1 MKLEGYYSSGEFA
14 NKAHITKKTIRYYD
28 EHNILKPSF
37 VNENGARFYTDEDFA
52 RLQQILF
59 LKYLGFSLDDIREMT
74 MRNGDRSFLL
84 ESLHM
89 QLELM
94 EERLEQMQLM
104 RQALQE
110 ASEAVDHGDHVD
122 WSQMLQVVNVNEM
135 EQKLKNQY
143 LNSSNISARINLHKE
158 YAANKKG
165 WFPWMFEQCR
175 IRSGDTV
182 LELGCGDASLWLENN
197 ERIPEKVRI
206 ILSDISDGMM
216 RDVKRSIGTEDAR
229 FRFDVMDAHQIHMP
243 TNSVDL
249 LLANHVL
256 FYCEDLKQVFQE
268 VKRVLK
274 PDGIFVCSTYSG
286 NHMKEIS
293 ELVQEFDDRIVL
305 SADRLYERFGKENGE
320 VLLNKEFMDVRWIQ
334 YEDHLNVTDAD
345 ALISYVL
352 SCHGNQNRYIV
363 DRYREFRTFVKKKVE
378 KGFYITKDAGIFVV
392 KKIKRELLH

>member
-1 MKLEGYYSSGEFA
+1 MKLPGFYSSGEFA
-14 NKAHITKKTIRYYD
+14 SKAHITKKTIRYYD
-28 EHNILKPSF
+28 EHHILKPSF

-74 MRNGDRSFLL
+74 MRNSDRSFLSD
-84 ESLHM
+84 SLHM
-89 QLELM
+89 QLGLM

-104 RQALQE
+104 KQALQE
-110 ASEAVDHGDHVD
+110 ASEAVDHGDQVN
-122 WSQMLQVVNVNEM
+122 WSHMLQVVNVNEM

-158 YAANKKG
+158 YTANRQG
-165 WFPWMFEQCR
+165 WFPWLYEQCR
-175 IRSGDTV
+175 IRPGDTI
-182 LELGCGDASLWLENN
+182 LELGCGDASLWLENQK
-197 ERIPEKVRI
+197 RIPTDVHI
-206 ILSDISDGMM
+206 ILSDLSDGML
-216 RDVKRSIGTEDAR
+216 RDVRRSIGTEDQR
-229 FRFDVMDAHQIHMP
+229 FHFDVMDAHQIHMP
-243 TNSVDL
+243 DNSIDL
-249 LLANHVL
+249 LIANHVL
-256 FYCEDLKQVFQE
+256 FYCENLQQVFRE

-274 PDGIFVCSTYSG
+274 SDGIFVCSTYSS

-320 VLLNKEFMDVRWIQ
+320 LLLKKEFANIRWIQ

-345 ALISYVL
+345 ALIAYVL

-363 DRYREFRTFVKKKVE
+363 DRYRDFRSFVKKKTDR
-378 KGFYITKDAGIFVV
+378 GFYITKDAGVFIV
-392 KKIKRELLH
+392 KKM

>member
-1 MKLEGYYSSGEFA
+1 MKLAGYYSSGEFA

-74 MRNGDRSFLL
+74 MRNGDQSFLS

-89 QLELM
+89 QLGLM

-104 RQALQE
+104 KQALQE
-110 ASEAVDHGDHVD
+110 ASQAVDHGNSVD
-122 WSQMLQVVNVNEM
+122 WSQMLQIVNVNEM

-143 LNSSNISARINLHKE
+143 LNSSNISARINLHRE
-158 YAANKKG
+158 YAVNKKG
-165 WFPWMFEQCR
+165 WFPWLFEQCR
-175 IRSGDTV
+175 IGTGNTV
-182 LELGCGDASLWLENN
+182 LELGCGDASLWLENRK
-197 ERIPEKVRI
+197 RIPEKVKI
-206 ILSDISDGMM
+206 ILSDLSDGMI
-216 RDVKRSIGTEDAR
+216 RDAKRSIGNDER
-229 FRFDVMDAHQIHMP
+229 FYFDVMDAHQIHMQDA
-243 TNSVDL
+243 SVDL

-256 FYCEDLKQVFQE
+256 FYCENLQQVFRE

-274 PDGIFVCSTYSG
+274 PDGIFVCSTYGSR
-286 NHMKEIS
+286 HMREIS

-305 SADRLYERFGKENGE
+305 SADRLYERFGKENGAE
-320 VLLNKEFMDVRWIQ
+320 LLQQEFKDVTWIS

-345 ALISYVL
+345 ALIAYVL

-363 DRYREFRTFVKKKVE
+363 DRYRDFRAFVKKKTE
-378 KGFYITKDAGIFVV
+378 NGFYITKDAGVFVV
-392 KKIKRELLH
+392 KKR

>member
-1 MKLEGYYSSGEFA
+1 MKLPGFYSSGEFA
-14 NKAHITKKTIRYYD
+14 SKAHITKKTIRYYD
-28 EHNILKPSF
+28 EHHILKPSF

-74 MRNGDRSFLL
+74 MRNSDRSFLSD
-84 ESLHM
+84 SLHM
-89 QLELM
+89 QLGLM

-104 RQALQE
+104 KQALQE
-110 ASEAVDHGDHVD
+110 ASEAVDHGDQVN
-122 WSQMLQVVNVNEM
+122 WSHMLQVVNVNEM

-158 YAANKKG
+158 YTANRQG
-165 WFPWMFEQCR
+165 WFPWLYEQCR
-175 IRSGDTV
+175 IRPGDTI
-182 LELGCGDASLWLENN
+182 LELGCGDASLWLENQK
-197 ERIPEKVRI
+197 RIPTDVHI
-206 ILSDISDGMM
+206 ILSDLSDGML
-216 RDVKRSIGTEDAR
+216 RDVRRSIGTEDQR
-229 FRFDVMDAHQIHMP
+229 FHFDVMDAHQIHMP
-243 TNSVDL
+243 DNSIDL
-249 LLANHVL
+249 LIANHVL
-256 FYCEDLKQVFQE
+256 FYCENLQQVFRE

-274 PDGIFVCSTYSG
+274 SDGIFVCSTYSN

-320 VLLNKEFMDVRWIQ
+320 LLLKKEFANIRWIQ

-345 ALISYVL
+345 ALIAYVL

-363 DRYREFRTFVKKKVE
+363 DRYRDFRSFVKKKTDR
-378 KGFYITKDAGIFVV
+378 GFYITKDAGVFIV
-392 KKIKRELLH
+392 KKM

>member
-1 MKLEGYYSSGEFA
+1 MKLPGFYSSGEFA
-14 NKAHITKKTIRYYD
+14 SKAHITKKTIRYYD
-28 EHNILKPSF
+28 EHHILKPSF

-74 MRNGDRSFLL
+74 MRNSDRSFLSD
-84 ESLHM
+84 SLHM
-89 QLELM
+89 QLGLM

-104 RQALQE
+104 KQALQE
-110 ASEAVDHGDHVD
+110 ASEAVDHGDQVN
-122 WSQMLQVVNVNEM
+122 WSHMLQVVNVNEM

-158 YAANKKG
+158 YTANRQG
-165 WFPWMFEQCR
+165 WFPWLYEQCR
-175 IRSGDTV
+175 IRPGDTI
-182 LELGCGDASLWLENN
+182 LELGCGDASLWLENQK
-197 ERIPEKVRI
+197 RIPTDVHI
-206 ILSDISDGMM
+206 ILSDLSDGML
-216 RDVKRSIGTEDAR
+216 RDVRRSIGTEDQR
-229 FRFDVMDAHQIHMP
+229 FHFDVMDAHQIHMP
-243 TNSVDL
+243 DNSIDL
-249 LLANHVL
+249 LIANHVL
-256 FYCEDLKQVFQE
+256 FYCENLQQVFRE

-274 PDGIFVCSTYSG
+274 SDGIFVCSTYSS

-320 VLLNKEFMDVRWIQ
+320 LLLKKEFANIRWIQ

-345 ALISYVL
+345 ALIAYVL

-363 DRYREFRTFVKKKVE
+363 DRYRDFRSFVKKKTDR
-378 KGFYITKDAGIFVV
+378 GFYITKDAGVFIV
-392 KKIKRELLH
+392 KKT

>member
-1 MKLEGYYSSGEFA
+1 MQLPGFYSSGEFA
-14 NKAHITKKTIRYYD
+14 SKAHITKKTIRYYD
-28 EHNILKPSF
+28 EHHILKPSF

-74 MRNGDRSFLL
+74 MRNSDRSFLSD
-84 ESLHM
+84 SLHM
-89 QLELM
+89 QLGLM

-104 RQALQE
+104 KQALQE
-110 ASEAVDHGDHVD
+110 ASEAVDHGDQVN
-122 WSQMLQVVNVNEM
+122 WSHMLQVVNVNEM

-158 YAANKKG
+158 YTANRQG
-165 WFPWMFEQCR
+165 WFPWLYEQCR
-175 IRSGDTV
+175 IRPGDTI
-182 LELGCGDASLWLENN
+182 LELGCGDASLWLENQK
-197 ERIPEKVRI
+197 RIPTDVHI
-206 ILSDISDGMM
+206 ILSDLSDGML
-216 RDVKRSIGTEDAR
+216 RDVRRSIGTEDQR
-229 FRFDVMDAHQIHMP
+229 FHFDVMDAHQIHMP
-243 TNSVDL
+243 DNSIDL
-249 LLANHVL
+249 LIANHVL
-256 FYCEDLKQVFQE
+256 FYCENLQQVFRE

-274 PDGIFVCSTYSG
+274 SDGIFVCSTYSS

-320 VLLNKEFMDVRWIQ
+320 LLLKKEFANIRWIQ

-345 ALISYVL
+345 ALIAYVL

-363 DRYREFRTFVKKKVE
+363 DRYRDFRSFVKKKTDR
-378 KGFYITKDAGIFVV
+378 GFYITKDAGVFIV
-392 KKIKRELLH
+392 KKM